1 MKKSRRNTALKALSL
16 LMLSLLVLLSGG
28 LLMCA
33 KSLQEHGA
41 YETEQ
46 LSDSPILDEVM
57 DFNPDALCDIRL
69 YESENAQLD
78 FRMKYALTRNGKP
91 CCNTV
96 VTVTHPGGK
105 TMLSN
110 YDAEVIPSAVK
121 KLTLTY
127 ITDATCPE
135 PSFEFS
141 PGHDNPVSYIAY
153 YTYDPISA
161 ENISFREWLFD
172 QKGINTEG
180 LSDNDVNNSYL
191 FGYQDEYND
200 YLISN
205 KTYTLPEGYYNVTL
219 GIAEESV
226 VRFSEEH
233 FLISTFEFRNI
244 IPVIAAICAVLA
256 IVPAVYL
263 CFAAGWRTEGDVPSP
278 SFFERIPLGIFL
290 ILSGGAVYGIVR
302 LIMHQLPLSGAG
314 VPKIL
319 FCALLTYLAVLIVI
333 SAVYSL
339 IARMKCRGWWKD
351 TLIYR
356 VSILPSQISDIG
368 TVIACCGCWL
378 LVNILLLVCAITRP
392 VLGILLFSIFNAL
405 AALIVLVVTAQWQ
418 KLRKSAQTI
427 ADGNF
432 SHRVDTGGLFKP
444 LKEHGKSIN
453 RMGEGV
459 RVAVDEQMKSE
470 RMKTDLITN
479 VSHDLKTPLTSIVS
493 YVGLLKNEAIDNP
506 TAREYIDTLDR
517 QATRLGRLIEDL
529 VEASRATSGC
539 ISAQLMPLNIG
550 ELTEQ
555 AVSEYEM
562 RLEQSRITPIVS
574 LKSESLTA
582 MADGRLLWR
591 VIDNLLSN
599 VCKYGL
605 PCTRLYIDVCRQG
618 DSVTMSFRNISAIQ
632 LNIPPDELMERFVR
646 GDNSRTTSGS
656 GLGLT
661 IARSLTELQN
671 GTFTLE
677 IEGDLFRTHISLPA
691 AAQSTVES
699 ED

>member
-1 MKKSRRNTALKALSL
+1 MKKARRNTALKVISL
-16 LMLSLLVLLSGG
+16 LMLSLLILLSGG
-28 LLMCA
+28 LLTGA
-33 KSLQEHGA
+33 KVLYDHGA
-41 YETEQ
+41 YETV
-46 LSDSPILDEVM
+46 LLCDSPILDEIM
-57 DFNPDALCDIRL
+57 DFDPDVLCDINL
-69 YESENAQLD
+69 YRSEDAKLD
-78 FRMKYALTRNGKP
+78 FRMKYASTRKDKP

-96 VTVTHPGGK
+96 VTVTRPGGK
-105 TMLSN
+105 TVLSN
-110 YDAEVIPSAVK
+110 YDANVIPSTVR

-127 ITDATCPE
+127 ISEPISSK
-135 PSFEFS
+135 PSFEFT

-153 YTYDPISA
+153 YSYDTINA
-161 ENISFREWLFD
+161 DNISFREWLFD
-172 QKGINTEG
+172 RKGINTEG
-180 LSDNDVNNSYL
+180 LSDNDVNDSYL
-191 FGYQDEYND
+191 FDYQHEYND
-200 YLISN
+200 FLISN
-205 KTYTLPEGYYNVTL
+205 KVYTLPEGYYNVTL
-219 GIAEESV
+219 GIARDSV

-233 FLISTFEFRNI
+233 FLISAFEFKSI
-244 IPVIAAICAVLA
+244 IPLIAAICAVIALA
-256 IVPAVYL
+256 PAVYL
-263 CFAAGWRTEGDVPSP
+263 CFAAGWLAEGDAPSP

-290 ILSGGAVYGIVR
+290 MLSAGAVYGLVL
-302 LIMHQLPLSGAG
+302 LIRQLLPLSGAG
-314 VPKIL
+314 VL
-319 FCALLTYLAVLIVI
+319 RLLLCVLLAYLVVLAVIC
-333 SAVYSL
+333 AVYSL

-356 VSILPSQISDIG
+356 VTILPSQLSDIG
-368 TVIACCGCWL
+368 TVIACCGIWL
-378 LVNILLLVCAITRP
+378 LVNILLLVCALSRP
-392 VLGILLFSIFNAL
+392 VLGILLSTIFNVI
-405 AALIVLVVTAQWQ
+405 AALIILVVTAQWQ

-427 ADGNF
+427 AEGDF
-432 SHRVDTGGLFKP
+432 SHSVDTGGMFKP
-444 LKEHGKSIN
+444 LKEHGESIN

-539 ISAQLMPLNIG
+539 ISAELMPLNIG

-555 AVSEYEM
+555 AVSEYEL
-562 RLEQSRITPIVS
+562 RLEQSLITPVVS
-574 LKSESLTA
+574 LGSDNLTA
-582 MADGRLLWR
+582 IADGRLLWR

-605 PCTRLYIDVCRQG
+605 PSTRLYIDVSRRNE
-618 DSVTMSFRNISAIQ
+618 SIVVSFRNISAIQ

-691 AAQSTVES
+691 AAQSSVRS